1 MSKKRLAV
9 ILAVGLAAVGIAAA
23 MIVPAA
29 IKKHEEA
36 KLLEEE
42 LAAGFNKNISVEIP
56 VGKYY
61 YNGDVSSDFYIE
73 VFEDETIQIVNLPFD
88 VIAEN
93 ERVLSPELTDEDIQE
108 IIDNISP
115 EYFTPTKYE
124 AIYFPDIDYTGILIF
139 WNGSTGSGY
148 RYADENVISW
158 GMIDGHFVLSESIEP
173 VTADSTFEDGV
184 VKEETSEVTPSGDD
198 TCYYDDVYKGLDLNP
213 TLRVPE
219 TYNESMDRATDP
231 RGGGLDSFYL
241 LQVVRALTL
250 SESEELDGWYERF
263 RSTYGETFEVGDDE
277 SEQKYMYDYTLYE
290 VIVLEDLISGEQL
303 GHTAYVL
310 TGMGV
315 EYQDEYDPP
324 YSPHD
329 RFTAALSL
337 PADGC
342 DFVSSLC
349 GDVFRYD
356 VVGDT
361 AYSRSD
367 PKLVEHYIADS
378 KVIEELRVTTT
389 TDNPVRYT
397 QELPLE
403 RLAEFMRED
412 WENRGASRHF
422 S

>member
-1 MSKKRLAV
+1 MKKMIG
-9 ILAVGLAAVGIAAA
+9 ILAVFLALLTGCNAAEVSDAEMSDTSDATTGSIVSDSVAVDTS
-23 MIVPAA
+23 
-29 IKKHEEA
+29 EA
-36 KLLEEE
+36 GTLEE
-42 LAAGFNKNISVEIP
+42 
-56 VGKYY
+56 
-61 YNGDVSSDFYIE
+61 
-73 VFEDETIQIVNLPFD
+73 
-88 VIAEN
+88 
-93 ERVLSPELTDEDIQE
+93 
-108 IIDNISP
+108 
-115 EYFTPTKYE
+115 
-124 AIYFPDIDYTGILIF
+124 
-139 WNGSTGSGY
+139 STLEG
-148 RYADENVISW
+148 AT
-158 GMIDGHFVLSESIEP
+158 L
-173 VTADSTFEDGV
+173 EDGANV
-184 VKEETSEVTPSGDD
+184 GAEPAVIPSADD

-213 TLRVPE
+213 ILRVPV

-250 SESEELDGWYERF
+250 SESEEMDGWYERF
-263 RSTYGETFEVGDDE
+263 RSAYGETVEAGDDE
-277 SEQKYMYDYTLYE
+277 REQKYMYDYTLYE

-324 YSPHD
+324 YAPHD

-337 PADGC
+337 PAEGC

-349 GDVFRYD
+349 SDVFCYD

-361 AYSRSD
+361 AYSRSN
-367 PKLVEHYIADS
+367 PMLVEHYIADS
-378 KVIEELRVTTT
+378 KAIEELRVTTT

-397 QELPLE
+397 QKLPLE

-412 WENRGASRHF
+412 WERRGAGRHF